1 MGKKSHG
8 SGNPGA
14 PRGSRSNATGKG
26 HGNADASKDSIH
38 KETLRM
44 IQELGIPGAAA
55 ELHGSSANSSAV
67 GSNDKAKNAKN
78 RGKERLPTKATT
90 RSGAPNHGN
99 ADAPPKRRKGET
111 GGTNA

>member
-44 IQELGIPGAAA
+44 IQVCRLLSLRGSLLG
-55 ELHGSSANSSAV
+55 LTSHGV
-67 GSNDKAKNAKN
+67 
-78 RGKERLPTKATT
+78 R
-90 RSGAPNHGN
+90 
-99 ADAPPKRRKGET
+99 
-111 GGTNA
+111 